1 MAEIYVYAPD
11 EEDTSTF
18 GLCGALEP
26 YSCVHTEESNGTS
39 ELTLIHPIDP
49 YNRWS
54 FLQVDYLL
62 KADVPVRSVPPI
74 SPGGDLITSISN
86 YIIKTGTTKKQR
98 TIYRGDTG
106 KNANKKRKTNVPAG
120 LTFHVSKLGT
130 SRYYGTVSVPKTKKG
145 KTTYKNISGWMDPAV
160 LQYDDS
166 TVIEDDPSAI
176 EQISPSWKI
185 ADQLFRIYKVE
196 VTEQQVTV
204 NARHIFYDLAWN
216 ATNYTPGENPSC
228 ATAVSEIL
236 DGCVEETEFSGFS
249 DITLTTALSDYK
261 LVNPLNAIMD
271 EETGLVNLYHG
282 HLVRDNYDFFI
293 LSDAGMN
300 RGVRIEYA
308 KNMTGIKCTTDT
320 SNLVTRVIP
329 VGKTK
334 TDADLFLEPGTY
346 NVDGTNVTI
355 PADTNWVDSPHVDE
369 YPHPYIKALTCSSEC
384 KIAKSVTKPMVMVR
398 MIREALKELSDDV
411 DLPEL
416 TITVDFVSLGD
427 TEEYAQYRDL
437 ESIFLYDRVRVRHK
451 PLGIDV
457 IMQVTRVEF
466 DCVTETFN
474 RIELGT
480 VRKTIATTPIAKWQ
494 LPNNVSARQL
504 LAASTITADL
514 LGDDVAQYTL
524 VIQSTS
530 GDEVS
535 GTTVLSAHVYYGA
548 EEITDDIDAAQFTWY
563 RYDASGVAIEQMT
576 AGVKSITVSGLATAK
591 RYVCEVEG
599 V

>member
-11 EEDTSTF
+11 EDDTSTF

-39 ELTLIHPIDP
+39 ELTLVHPIDP

-54 FLQVDYLL
+54 FLQVDHLL
-62 KADVPVRSVPPI
+62 KADVPVRTVPPI
-74 SPGGDLITSISN
+74 TPSGELITSISN
-86 YIIKTGTTKKQR
+86 YIIKTGTSKKQR

-130 SRYYGTVSVPKTKKG
+130 SRYYGTVSIPKSKKG

-166 TVIEDDPSAI
+166 VIIEPDPEAI
-176 EQISPSWKI
+176 EAVSPSWKI
-185 ADQLFRIYKVE
+185 SDQLFRIYKVE

-216 ATNYTPGENPSC
+216 ATSYTPGEDELC
-228 ATAVSEIL
+228 AAAIEGIL
-236 DGCVEETEFSGFS
+236 DGCSEETEFSGFS
-249 DITLTTALSDYK
+249 DIATTAALSEYK

-271 EETGLVNLYHG
+271 EETGLVNAYHG
-282 HLVRDNYDFFI
+282 NLVRDNYDFYI

-308 KNMTGIKCTTDT
+308 KNLIGIKCTTDT

-346 NVDGTNVTI
+346 NVDGTNITI
-355 PADTNWVDSPHVDE
+355 PADTNWVDSPHVAD
-369 YPHPYIKALTCSSEC
+369 YPHPYIKALTCSGDC

-427 TEEYAQYRDL
+427 TEEYSQYRDL
-437 ESIFLYDRVRVRHK
+437 ESIFLYDRVRVR
-451 PLGIDV
+451 I
-457 IMQVTRVEF
+457 
-466 DCVTETFN
+466 N
-474 RIELGT
+474 RW
-480 VRKTIATTPIAKWQ
+480 A
-494 LPNNVSARQL
+494 
-504 LAASTITADL
+504 
-514 LGDDVAQYTL
+514 
-524 VIQSTS
+524 
-530 GDEVS
+530 
-535 GTTVLSAHVYYGA
+535 
-548 EEITDDIDAAQFTWY
+548 
-563 RYDASGVAIEQMT
+563 
-576 AGVKSITVSGLATAK
+576 
-591 RYVCEVEG
+591 
-599 V
+599 